1 MTDPFHLLTRLV
13 VHLTNGLTN
22 GLTDGVGT
30 SRARRRRPVRS
41 LGLVRPPRLAGERG
55 QASVEYA
62 LVLLGAGILASLLIA
77 WAARTKLLDEV
88 LDYVMTLIKGK
99 AQA

>member
-1 MTDPFHLLTRLV
+1 MIDLIQLICAQMIAPAAH
-13 VHLTNGLTN
+13 
-22 GLTDGVGT
+22 
-30 SRARRRRPVRS
+30 RRGR
-41 LGLVRPPRLAGERG
+41 ERG

-77 WAARTKLLDEV
+77 WAARTKLLDDI

-99 AQA
+99 AAG

>member
-13 VHLTNGLTN
+13 VHLTNGLT
-22 GLTDGVGT
+22 DGFGT
-30 SRARRRRPVRS
+30 RRVRRRRPVRS
-41 LGLVRPPRLAGERG
+41 LGLARPPRLTAERG